1 MPNAYNSDPFV
12 VARAAQIS
20 LFLLLWL
27 FGFRS
32 RLAQWPEKPG
42 LLSTKSVTGLESLRV
57 MVISPVVANTSVGG
71 K

>member
-32 RLAQWPEKPG
+32 RLAQWPERPG
-42 LLSTKSVTGLESLRV
+42 LLSKFVTGLESLWV
-57 MVISPVVANTSVGG
+57 MVISPVVANTSLGG